1 VLTDRLTALPTTRV
15 QSPYAAEIVRLQ
27 VPACAP
33 LRAVYMRENGIAIN
47 RIIAAFYGVF
57 FDRNDGFYD
66 DSSPVA
72 CLFTHATQ
80 IYCQISPVI

>member
-1 VLTDRLTALPTTRV
+1 
-15 QSPYAAEIVRLQ
+15 
-27 VPACAP
+27 
-33 LRAVYMRENGIAIN
+33 MRENGIAIN